1 MADVIRVAHRGAS
14 GVYPENTQLAL
25 EKALEARVDMIEVDC
40 QLTKDGHVIVF
51 HDEDLKRTARARG
64 SVKVKTL
71 QELKKLDIGAWRKK
85 AFKGQKILTLEE
97 VLKIVNGKAD
107 LCLEIKQYR
116 GSPLGIELKMLFILS
131 HYDYL
136 ERTVFSS
143 FDYHCLSR
151 VRELAPDVR
160 LGLIYGKGTKEDP
173 IVAAGELAA
182 RSVHV
187 QRDLVSHELVNRV
200 RAAGLDLYAWT
211 VNEVAEMEKFI
222 SWGVKGIVSDYPEKF
237 WKLRLRRK

>member
-1 MADVIRVAHRGAS
+1 MADFIKIAHRGAS

-40 QLTKDGHVIVF
+40 QLTQDGHVVIF
-51 HDEDLKRTARARG
+51 HDEDLKRTARAKG
-64 SVKVKTL
+64 SVKMKTL
-71 QELKKLDIGAWRKK
+71 QQLKKLDVGAWRKK

-97 VLKIVNGKAD
+97 VLEIVKSRAD

-116 GSPLGIELKMLFILS
+116 GSPRGIELKLLFILS

-151 VRELAPDVR
+151 MRELAPDAR
-160 LGLIYGKGTKEDP
+160 LGLIYGKGSKEDP
-173 IVAAGELAA
+173 VAAAGVLAA
-182 RSVHV
+182 VSIHV
-187 QRDLVSHELVNRV
+187 QSDVVSRELVNRA

-211 VNEVAEMEKFI
+211 VNEVAEMEKLI

-237 WKLRLRRK
+237 WKLRLRRN